1 MSTLPVD
8 SATQTDR
15 NGLFLAE
22 LASISKFCGRN
33 PTTRKDPRKHALVH
47 LIRFAYTKSHLD
59 NFVDVVASWREAK
72 RSIDPHTSREII
84 GRCINLRHPEVA
96 LLVLANRP
104 KFGVDLPSLHVART
118 LLQSLCERAR
128 EGPLPVTLDA
138 EASTPVTSSRIN
150 DVLLLVALY
159 SQYKLP
165 EVYDDPVSLAMVL
178 ALCKSSTDD
187 AVRQI
192 EADLMDAAR
201 SRRTISTP
209 VKMKLSDQEKV
220 WVGEGRSLVP
230 YPVEWA

>member
-1 MSTLPVD
+1 M
-8 SATQTDR
+8 
-15 NGLFLAE
+15 
-22 LASISKFCGRN
+22 
-33 PTTRKDPRKHALVH
+33 
-47 LIRFAYTKSHLD
+47 
-59 NFVDVVASWREAK
+59 
-72 RSIDPHTSREII
+72 
-84 GRCINLRHPEVA
+84 A